1 MLPIMSKSKLSRYR
15 NLLIYYILYIIF
27 WFIIT
32 SILRIIIFPD
42 GTPVALTRFIPV
54 DDVLTELILVFVL
67 ILPISG
73 IIGTFLGG
81 YILSPIIMVF
91 HKSFYRSSK
100 FYGIQ
105 SESNGK
111 KVKLLSSSIYT
122 VLMAINLSFYFL
134 TPEILSTILEAD
146 VISDL
151 TNTLKIPV
159 FLRLLGQTILLILTF
174 GASTLLFSPVW
185 LLKDSGIIF
194 TTKEKVENSNETILI
209 KSIGEWFQ
217 TLLKGYAGIGVILT
231 YTLVILDSFTL
242 YISNIGQPGNIL
254 NIPSLI
260 LWLGLPFYLIFST
273 IPAVIV
279 HDLIKK
285 RRINYI
291 RKIAEKIGIR
301 DIAIVSFEL
310 KKPTTKS

>member
-1 MLPIMSKSKLSRYR
+1 MSKSKSLKYK
-15 NLLIYYILYIIF
+15 NLLIYYVLYIIF
-27 WFIIT
+27 WFILT
-32 SILRIIIFPD
+32 SILRSVIFPY

-54 DDVLTELILVFVL
+54 DDVLIELILVFVL
-67 ILPISG
+67 ILPLSG

-81 YILSPIIMVF
+81 YILSPIIMVL

-105 SESNGK
+105 SEPNNK
-111 KVKLLSSSIYT
+111 KVKLLSSGFYP
-122 VLMAINLSFYFL
+122 VLMAINLSFIFL
-134 TPEILSTILEAD
+134 TPEIISAILD
-146 VISDL
+146 TNVISDL
-151 TNTLKIPV
+151 TIVLKIPV
-159 FLRLLGQTILLILTF
+159 FLRLLGQTILLLFTF

-194 TTKEKVENSNETILI
+194 ATKEKVENSDEKLLI

-231 YTLVILDSFTL
+231 YTFVIFDFVTL

-260 LWLGLPFYLIFST
+260 LWLGLPFYLVFST

-279 HDLIKK
+279 HDLIKNP
-285 RRINYI
+285 RISYI
-291 RKIAEKIGIR
+291 RKIADKIGIR
-301 DIAIVSFEL
+301 DTAIVSFKL
-310 KKPTTKS
+310 KKPDTKS